1 MITAGVVWVLESDAE
16 SAGLSDGTGLG
27 SRDNE
32 SGVTNP
38 LTPLWLGDAGADLK
52 IQ

>member
-1 MITAGVVWVLESDAE
+1 MTAGVAWETASVAE
-16 SAGLSDGTGLG
+16 SAALSDGTGLG

-38 LTPLWLGDAGADLK
+38 LTPLWFGDAGADL
-52 IQ
+52 